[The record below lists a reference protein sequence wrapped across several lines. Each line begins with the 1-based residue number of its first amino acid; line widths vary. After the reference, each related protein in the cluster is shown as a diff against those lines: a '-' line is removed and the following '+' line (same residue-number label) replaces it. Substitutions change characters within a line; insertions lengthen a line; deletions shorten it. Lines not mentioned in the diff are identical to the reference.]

1 MLTLLNKDHSHSHSH
16 KHKHELPLHKHTHH
30 VIEPEVNTFAHFT
43 RHISRDKDARKLC
56 ILLMINLVVTV
67 LEVVYG
73 FISNS
78 IGLISDAAH
87 MLFDSTALAVGIY
100 ASYKAKLPANKK
112 FSYGYERFQTLAGFV
127 NGIFLIFI
135 AFYILI
141 ESLERI
147 YDPPVIQSD
156 KMIVVAVIGL
166 IVNLIGVIFFHEHA
180 HFHGGEGE
188 HSCSHSHSHSHKND
202 HKHDHHHH
210 HESHSHHSL
219 TTDSS
224 VPSTQNSLKESTSLE
239 DTDHVSHRHQH
250 DHSEHHNCNHHHHD
264 HELEHLHQPSQS
276 DSHQDHD
283 HHDHHHNHEEHE
295 GHNHSHDH
303 ADGPNENLYGVFL
316 HILAD
321 LLGSVGVIA
330 SSILIM
336 LFGWYITDAICSAI
350 TSVLILVSVIPLLK
364 SSVMVFMQTYPA
376 KHEKQFHQILSDI
389 SNHPAVLECKEPHLW
404 AFTHEKLVCSMIL
417 VLRHNTP
424 DINKVVRYAK
434 EKLNQ
439 LSKIKYI
446 TIDYQV
452 DRS

>member
-1 MLTLLNKDHSHSHSH
+1 MLTVSNRDHSHSHSH
-16 KHKHELPLHKHTHH
+16 NHKHDLPLHKHSHDF
-30 VIEPEVNTFAHFT
+30 EPAINTFAHFKQ
-43 RHISRDKDARKLC
+43 HISRDKDARKLC
-56 ILLMINLVVTV
+56 ILLMINLAVTV

-147 YDPPVIQSD
+147 YDPPVIHSE
-156 KMIVVAVIGL
+156 KMIVVAIIGL
-166 IVNLIGVIFFHEHA
+166 VVNLIGVLFFHEHA
-180 HFHGGEGE
+180 HFHEDEG
-188 HSCSHSHSHSHKND
+188 HSCAHGHSHSQKKDTH
-202 HKHDHHHH
+202 HHHH
-210 HESHSHHSL
+210 HESHEHSHNHSL
-219 TTDSS
+219 NSTSHVDSS
-224 VPSTQNSLKESTSLE
+224 VPSTQNSLKPSSLE
-239 DTDHVSHRHQH
+239 DTDQSAHKHQH
-250 DHSEHHNCNHHHHD
+250 GNGCNHD
-264 HELEHLHQPSQS
+264 HELEQLQQPSQ
-276 DSHQDHD
+276 DNEHDHD
-283 HHDHHHNHEEHE
+283 HDHDHEHE
-295 GHNHSHDH
+295 GHNHHHHHDH
-303 ADGPNENLYGVFL
+303 DHGPNENLYGVFL

-364 SSVMVFMQTYPA
+364 SSVMVFMQTYPS
-376 KHEKQFHQILSDI
+376 KHEKQFTQILSDI
-389 SNHPAVLECKEPHLW
+389 SNHPAVLECKDPHLW
-404 AFTHEKLVCSMIL
+404 AFTHEKLVCSMVL

-424 DINKVVRYAK
+424 DINKVVRFAK

-439 LSKIKYI
+439 IRKIKYI
-446 TIDYQV
+446 TIDYKV
-452 DRS
+452 DKH

>member
-1 MLTLLNKDHSHSHSH
+1 MLVTSNKDHSHGHSH
-16 KHKHELPLHKHTHH
+16 NHKHDLPLHKITSNF
-30 VIEPEVNTFAHFT
+30 EPEINTFAHFKQ
-43 RHISRDKDARKLC
+43 HISRDKDAKKLC

-112 FSYGYERFQTLAGFV
+112 FSYGYERFQTLAGFI

-147 YDPPVIQSD
+147 YDPPVIHSEQI
-156 KMIVVAVIGL
+156 IVVAIIGL
-166 IVNLIGVIFFHEHA
+166 VVNLIGVIFFHEHA
-180 HFHGGEGE
+180 HSHGGEG
-188 HSCSHSHSHSHKND
+188 HSHSHGHDHSHSHSHK
-202 HKHDHHHH
+202 KQ
-210 HESHSHHSL
+210 ESHEHSHNHSL
-219 TTDSS
+219 NSTSHVDSS
-224 VPSTQNSLKESTSLE
+224 VPSTQNSLKEPTSLE
-239 DTDHVSHRHQH
+239 DTDK
-250 DHSEHHNCNHHHHD
+250 HHHHGNGCNHHD
-264 HELEHLHQPSQS
+264 HELEQLHQPSQNP
-276 DSHQDHD
+276 SHHHHHDDEHEHDHDHDHED
-283 HHDHHHNHEEHE
+283 HHDHHH
-295 GHNHSHDH
+295 HDH
-303 ADGPNENLYGVFL
+303 GPNENLYGVFL

-364 SSVMVFMQTYPA
+364 SSVMVFMQTYPS
-376 KHEKQFHQILSDI
+376 KHEKQFTQILADI
-389 SNHPAVLECKEPHLW
+389 SNHPAVLECKDPHLW

-424 DINKVVRYAK
+424 DVNKVVRFAK
-434 EKLNQ
+434 DKLNQ
-439 LSKIKYI
+439 IRKIKYI
-446 TIDYQV
+446 TIDYKV
-452 DRS
+452 DKH

>member
-1 MLTLLNKDHSHSHSH
+1 
-16 KHKHELPLHKHTHH
+16 
-30 VIEPEVNTFAHFT
+30 
-43 RHISRDKDARKLC
+43 
-56 ILLMINLVVTV
+56 MINLAVTV

-147 YDPPVIQSD
+147 YDPPVIHSE
-156 KMIVVAVIGL
+156 KMIVVAIIGL
-166 IVNLIGVIFFHEHA
+166 VVNLIGVLFFHEHA
-180 HFHGGEGE
+180 HFHQDEA
-188 HSCSHSHSHSHKND
+188 HSCAHGHSHSHSQKKD
-202 HKHDHHHH
+202 HHHHH
-210 HESHSHHSL
+210 HESHEHSHNHSL
-219 TTDSS
+219 NSTSHVDSS
-224 VPSTQNSLKESTSLE
+224 VPSTQNSLKEPSSLE
-239 DTDHVSHRHQH
+239 DTDKHHQH
-250 DHSEHHNCNHHHHD
+250 GNCCNHD
-264 HELEHLHQPSQS
+264 HELEQLHQPAQ
-276 DSHQDHD
+276 DPSHHHHHHDDEHDHD
-283 HHDHHHNHEEHE
+283 HDHE
-295 GHNHSHDH
+295 GHHHHEHDH
-303 ADGPNENLYGVFL
+303 GPNENLYGVFL

-336 LFGWYITDAICSAI
+336 FFGWYITDAICSAI

-364 SSVMVFMQTYPA
+364 SSVMVFMQTYPS
-376 KHEKQFHQILSDI
+376 KHEKQFTQILADI
-389 SNHPAVLECKEPHLW
+389 SHHPAVLECKDPHLW

-424 DINKVVRYAK
+424 DINKVVRFAK

-439 LSKIKYI
+439 IRKIKYI
-446 TIDYQV
+446 TIDYKV
-452 DRS
+452 DKH